1 MKRFSFPYKK
11 EPSTVFGYVYRPVV
25 EIYLRTRDGDW
36 FKVSTYADSGADITV
51 FPRSVCELLGL
62 RLQDGQE
69 STVTGVGGEEIKI
82 FIHRIMVRIGDEE
95 LKIRAGFAEREDIPY
110 LLGRTDILACF
121 NILFEE
127 HRVVFIRK

>member
-11 EPSTVFGYVYRPVV
+11 EPSTIFGYVYRPVV

-36 FKVSTYADSGADITV
+36 FKVSTYADSGADITI

-62 RLQDGQE
+62 SLQDGQE

-110 LLGRTDILACF
+110 LLGRTDILTCF

>member
-1 MKRFSFPYKK
+1 LKRFSFPYKK

-62 RLQDGQE
+62 SLQDGQE

-95 LKIRAGFAEREDIPY
+95 LKIRAGFAERENIPY
-110 LLGRTDILACF
+110 LLGRTDILTCF

>member
-1 MKRFSFPYKK
+1 MSA
-11 EPSTVFGYVYRPVV
+11 
-25 EIYLRTRDGDW
+25 
-36 FKVSTYADSGADITV
+36 YADSGADITI

-82 FIHRIMVRIGDEE
+82 FIHRIMARIGDEE
-95 LKIRAGFAEREDIPY
+95 LNIRAGFAEREDIPY
-110 LLGRTDILACF
+110 LLGRTDILARF

-127 HRVVFIRK
+127 HRAVFISK